1 VVQHRTPTELYDD
14 VEPQRLAPLA
24 TLLRALGAL
33 KAPGALAMLKGY
45 SQDPSV
51 TLRVASLVGLAQLG
65 PEGIEV
71 AKAGL
76 LEPERDLQKALAQAL
91 AETGEAGQSV
101 LVDMLPKMGG
111 EKLLVL
117 DALTRGGS
125 VPASASAVLQTVLRE
140 GGPEAAFAAALLGR
154 MQAKDAVPTL
164 IKALDEPNSVAR
176 RDVLLALGA
185 IGDTQ
190 AAEVVAR
197 DLFHDLPEIRA
208 AAASALKK
216 IGTPAQAESLEAL
229 KGDYFR
235 SVRESVGAALTRDGT
250 AAEGAR

>member
-1 VVQHRTPTELYDD
+1 VQHRVPTELYDD
-14 VEPQRLAPLA
+14 VEPERLAPLA
-24 TLLRALGAL
+24 TVLRALGTL
-33 KAPGALAMLKGY
+33 KAPGALELLKGY
-45 SQDPSV
+45 SQDAS
-51 TLRVASLVGLAQLG
+51 TSLRVASLVGLARLG
-65 PEGIEV
+65 PEGVEV

-91 AETGEAGQSV
+91 AESGEAGQAA
-101 LVDMLPKMGG
+101 LMELLPKMGS

-117 DALTRGGS
+117 DALTRGPG
-125 VPASASAVLQTVLRE
+125 VPAASASAALQTVVRE
-140 GGPEAAFAAALLGR
+140 GGPEAALAAELLGR

-216 IGTPAQAESLEAL
+216 IGTPAQAEVLDAL

-235 SVRESVGAALTRDGT
+235 TVRESAGAALARDGT